1 MAIFSNKIVDVYY
14 TDQSLS
20 NVTILYNYE
29 KDGET
34 LVGQY
39 RLLVDETEEQFQD
52 LMREVTYQDIE
63 INTIELHRKY
73 NDEMKSIIT
82 DETRRLAKEDV
93 RSEFAGMG
101 VDIDEET
108 FKIFFEYDSE
118 KHGDQLFRCKIYLFN
133 LDIVKNGS
141 KALKSKIRKAE
152 DLLELCRLLSAEKR
166 RIERK
171 ESK

>member
-14 TDQSLS
+14 TDESLS

-34 LVGQY
+34 LVGEY

-52 LMREVTYQDIE
+52 LMKEVTYQDIE
-63 INTIELHRKY
+63 ISTIELHKKY
-73 NDEMKSIIT
+73 NNEMKNIIN
-82 DETRRLAKEDV
+82 DETRRLAREDV
-93 RSEFAGMG
+93 RAEFLGM
-101 VDIDEET
+101 DEET
-108 FKIFFEYDSE
+108 FKIIFEYDSE
-118 KHGDQLFRCKIYLFN
+118 THADELFKCKMYLFS
-133 LDIVKNGS
+133 LDILRNGS
-141 KALKSKIRKAE
+141 KTFRSKMRKAE
-152 DLLELCRLLSAEKR
+152 NILELCKLFSAEKR

>member
-133 LDIVKNGS
+133 LDIVKNGA